1 MRELTG
7 VSKSCA
13 AIAFGTAAQLFETP
27 VSSRTGLGVGL
38 YHAAKQ
44 AMDAGYRLT
53 LVANEPGIVC
63 FALTRGESAAPL
75 QKT

>member
-1 MRELTG
+1 MLRHRFFIRDPLALRLCAQRGRE
-7 VSKSCA
+7 S
-13 AIAFGTAAQLFETP
+13 EP

-44 AMDAGYRLT
+44 AAGLGYQLT

-63 FALTRGESAAPL
+63 FALARQDGGAG
-75 QKT
+75 